1 MLFHFLTLSYY
12 GVYTEGLYGRLGWNL
27 VHINQTTHYHPK
39 DHSHRKSRRHENT
52 KSHIRLT
59 FEASA
64 VCWRYAVVYC
74 KVFGEMYGMLTA
86 LLGVQAQQNALQSL
100 CWGSPSLT
108 DSLRIWQARSREKHK
123 ERIEGRNVRKG
134 RRLDRNGLNV
144 LGESGL
150 QGIER
155 REKKRRWSE
164 SREYYKLHSRYL
176 ATTVGG
182 NRRGAS
188 IM

>member
-1 MLFHFLTLSYY
+1 M
-12 GVYTEGLYGRLGWNL
+12 
-27 VHINQTTHYHPK
+27 
-39 DHSHRKSRRHENT
+39 
-52 KSHIRLT
+52 
-59 FEASA
+59 
-64 VCWRYAVVYC
+64 
-74 KVFGEMYGMLTA
+74 
-86 LLGVQAQQNALQSL
+86 
-100 CWGSPSLT
+100 
-108 DSLRIWQARSREKHK
+108 
-123 ERIEGRNVRKG
+123 RKG

-155 REKKRRWSE
+155 REKRRWSE

-182 NRRGAS
+182 GAP